1 MEKPKFVALLGPTGS
16 GKSSLALELA
26 QRFKGEIISAD
37 SVQVYRGLDIGTAKP
52 SNEDRRLIPH
62 HLIDILDPDQGYSAA
77 LFREQAGKIILDL
90 HKRKIPIFVVG
101 GTGLYLKALT
111 RGLFRGPA
119 GDSKLRLALHK
130 RAEMGGNEVLHR
142 ELQRLDPEAASRI
155 HPHDKFR
162 ITRALEV
169 YSLGQ
174 KPISLFQKEHG
185 FQETH
190 YEILKVG
197 LQCER
202 DELYGRIESRVDQ
215 MIEMGWVDEVQTLL
229 NRGYAPGLKSM
240 RSLGYK
246 NIVSY
251 LSGVLNI
258 EQAIILT
265 KRDTRRYAKRQITW
279 FKADPEII
287 WFPANQKNLD
297 SIERAIEVF
306 FKPDLLGKSR
316 IVS

>member
-26 QRFKGEIISAD
+26 RRFKGEIISAD
-37 SVQVYRGLDIGTAKP
+37 SVQVYRGLDIGTAKL
-52 SNEDRRLIPH
+52 STADRRLIPH
-62 HLIDILDPDQGYSAA
+62 HLVDILDPDQGYSAA
-77 LFREQAGKIILDL
+77 LFRTQADEIILDL
-90 HKRKIPIFVVG
+90 QKQKIRIFVVG

-130 RAEMGGNEVLHR
+130 KAEMGGNEVLHR

-190 YEILKVG
+190 YEVLKVG

-258 EQAIILT
+258 EQAILLT
-265 KRDTRRYAKRQITW
+265 KRDTRRYAKRQISW

>member
-26 QRFKGEIISAD
+26 RRFKGEIISAD

-52 SNEDRRLIPH
+52 SPEDRRLIPH

-77 LFREQAGKIILDL
+77 LFREQADEVILGL

-130 RAEMGGNEVLHR
+130 KAEMRGNEVLYR
-142 ELQRLDPEAASRI
+142 ELQELDPEAASRI
-155 HPHDKFR
+155 HPHDRFR

-169 YSLGQ
+169 YSLGK

-185 FQETH
+185 FQENH
-190 YEILKVG
+190 YEVLKVG

-202 DELYGRIESRVDQ
+202 DELYRRIECRVDQ
-215 MIEMGWVDEVQTLL
+215 MIERGWVDEVQTLL

-251 LSGVLNI
+251 LSGGLTL

-287 WFPANQKNLD
+287 WLPVNQKNLV
-297 SIERAIEVF
+297 SIQRAIEDF
-306 FKPDLLGKSR
+306 HKPDLLG
-316 IVS
+316 

>member
-26 QRFKGEIISAD
+26 RRFKGEIISSD

-77 LFREQAGKIILDL
+77 LFRVQAGKIILDL

-185 FQETH
+185 FQETP
-190 YEILKVG
+190 YEVFKVG
-197 LQCER
+197 LQRER

-215 MIEMGWVDEVQTLL
+215 MIEMGWVEEVQTLL
-229 NRGYAPGLKSM
+229 NRGYAPGLKPM

-258 EQAIILT
+258 EQAILLT
-265 KRDTRRYAKRQITW
+265 KRDTRRYAKRQISW

>member
-1 MEKPKFVALLGPTGS
+1 MEKPKFIALLGPTGS

-26 QRFKGEIISAD
+26 QRFKGEIISSD

-62 HLIDILDPDQGYSAA
+62 YLIDILDPDQGYSAA

>member
-1 MEKPKFVALLGPTGS
+1 
-16 GKSSLALELA
+16 LELA

-52 SNEDRRLIPH
+52 SPADRRLIPH
-62 HLIDILDPDQGYSAA
+62 HLIDILDPGQDYSAA
-77 LFREQAGKIILDL
+77 LFREQADEIILDL
-90 HKRKIPIFVVG
+90 HRQKIPIFVVG

-119 GDSKLRLALHK
+119 GDPRLRLALHK
-130 RAEMGGNEVLHR
+130 KAESRGNEVLHR

-155 HPHDKFR
+155 HPHDRFR

-185 FQETH
+185 FRENH
-190 YEILKVG
+190 YEVLKVG
-197 LQCER
+197 LQCEK
-202 DELYGRIESRVDQ
+202 DELYRQIESRVDQ
-215 MIEMGWVDEVQTLL
+215 MIERGWVDEVQTLL
-229 NRGYAPGLKSM
+229 SRGHDPGLKPL

-251 LSGVLNI
+251 LSGGLNL
-258 EQAIILT
+258 EQAILLT

-297 SIERAIEVF
+297 SVERAIQVF
-306 FKPDLLGKSR
+306 FRQDPPSQSR

>member
-1 MEKPKFVALLGPTGS
+1 MEKPKFVALLGPTGT

-37 SVQVYRGLDIGTAKP
+37 SVQVYRGLDIGTAKLSP
-52 SNEDRRLIPH
+52 ADRRLIPH

-77 LFREQAGKIILDL
+77 LFREEADEIILDL
-90 HKRKIPIFVVG
+90 HRRKNPIFVVG

-130 RAEMGGNEVLHR
+130 KAELGGNEVLYR

-169 YSLGQ
+169 YSLGK

-185 FQETH
+185 FAETH
-190 YEILKVG
+190 YEVLKIG

-202 DELYGRIESRVDQ
+202 DELYRRIESRVDQ

-229 NRGYAPGLKSM
+229 SRGYTPGLKSM

-251 LSGVLNI
+251 LSGVLNL
-258 EQAIILT
+258 EQAIFLT

-297 SIERAIEVF
+297 SVERAIDWF
-306 FKPDLLGKSR
+306 FKQHFLGKSR

>member
-26 QRFKGEIISAD
+26 QRFKGEIISSD

-130 RAEMGGNEVLHR
+130 KAELGGNEVLYR